1 MERGTLCNPTSFHRK
16 KWDYTIICNSARG
29 SQFNQISVVQTA
41 NEAPCL
47 SVLGLISSH
56 ECNLLFYGGPSSLA
70 ISTVIGDSTLVV
82 TAAPPPNS
90 RGGEFWGQ
98 IVAMWLVWWLESCA
112 AVKAEQH
119 SETERLENPG
129 RRSTDEAW
137 TTTNCDKR
145 HCHFKQTISSCTKRT
160 GFTTRIKCDLKV
172 MHLLPPDSY

>member
-82 TAAPPPNS
+82 TAAPPQTHVVVS
-90 RGGEFWGQ
+90 FGDMFWKSLQCG
-98 IVAMWLVWWLESCA
+98 WSDGW
-112 AVKAEQH
+112 
-119 SETERLENPG
+119 
-129 RRSTDEAW
+129 
-137 TTTNCDKR
+137 
-145 HCHFKQTISSCTKRT
+145 
-160 GFTTRIKCDLKV
+160 KV
-172 MHLLPPDSY
+172 VQL